1 MGFDNAPLFGVD
13 FWSDDAWL
21 TRNGAFTGG
30 QVHVSP
36 AGLGLQLR
44 RGVNCRACV
53 MIKPFLQKKPEVAA
67 KTWETIENQ
76 VNSSLLRLEEIF
88 K

>member
-1 MGFDNAPLFGVD
+1 
-13 FWSDDAWL
+13 
-21 TRNGAFTGG
+21 
-30 QVHVSP
+30 
-36 AGLGLQLR
+36 
-44 RGVNCRACV
+44 